1 MVTSTNGRRWIIPK
15 GMIDPGHTAGEAA
28 LQEAWEEAGLVGT
41 LHAEPVG
48 SYAYEK
54 WGGTYLDTVFV
65 MNVTDALD
73 EYPERN
79 ARDREW
85 LSPVEAIER
94 IQEPGLRDI
103 IAHVFGFED
112 AEMLLRS
119 VED

>member
-1 MVTSTNGRRWIIPK
+1 
-15 GMIDPGHTAGEAA
+15 
-28 LQEAWEEAGLVGT
+28 
-41 LHAEPVG
+41 
-48 SYAYEK
+48 
-54 WGGTYLDTVFV
+54 V